1 MTFESE
7 DQGGSVDMSLSS
19 IVHNGLNDAL
29 MSTNNSLHWHSPS
42 HAWSKTGIITIQ
54 SDLDVVDLAQ
64 WDASGLVE
72 YSSGQYSFYANDYSA
87 EGVELFLT
95 HGNGK
100 VDIQTATSWYATYLY
115 LNTIDTILVSNDIT
129 DCVKYL
135 LTYI

>member
-1 MTFESE
+1 LAALVTFESE
-7 DQGGSVDMSLSS
+7 DQGGSIDMSLSS

-42 HAWSKTGIITIQ
+42 HAWSKTGMITIQ

-100 VDIQTATSWYATYLY
+100 VDIQTATSW
-115 LNTIDTILVSNDIT
+115 
-129 DCVKYL
+129 
-135 LTYI
+135 